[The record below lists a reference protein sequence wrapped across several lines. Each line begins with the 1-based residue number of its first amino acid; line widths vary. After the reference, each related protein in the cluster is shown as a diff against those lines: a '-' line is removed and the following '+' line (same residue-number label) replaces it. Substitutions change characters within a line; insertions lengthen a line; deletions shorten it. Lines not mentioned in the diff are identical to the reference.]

1 MWTVARYAWCA
12 QSCSHRAAQVRALA
26 ALVAALASAS
36 IPACGGPS
44 PSCSLSQIPAS
55 PMLGLALADAR
66 LGTAAGCRVKLSSHF
81 VT

>member
-1 MWTVARYAWCA
+1 MCTAARYAWCA
-12 QSCSHRAAQVRALA
+12 QSCSHRAAQVRVIA
-26 ALVAALASAS
+26 ALVAALTSAS

-55 PMLGLALADAR
+55 PTLGLALADAH
-66 LGTAAGCRVKLSSHF
+66 LGAVAGCRVKLSSRF